1 LMAHTISFEKFV
13 VRIVNFSLGVA
24 FATYS
29 LACQAKYLENFHP
42 RREQAIW
49 GVATALNRK

>member
-1 LMAHTISFEKFV
+1 MHAKNIPTTTALTARTSSFEKLV

-29 LACQAKYLENFHP
+29 LACQAKYLENFQLD
-42 RREQAIW
+42 RSR
-49 GVATALNRK
+49 